1 MPAVFRP
8 QAQSNQPSHCL
19 VLSFFLLLSS
29 VVLLAFVLKYC
40 AYGFD
45 FTDEG
50 FYLAWISNPFIYEFS
65 TTQFGF
71 IYHPLYSLMG
81 DSISG
86 VRRANIFITW
96 TLSSILTY
104 KILKM
109 AVPQSTHYDFSL
121 LSLSVAIASCSLVT
135 FLSFLVTPSYNSLNV
150 QAALIL
156 SLGLVL
162 IVKDSTHEDLSGWI
176 LTGIGGW
183 LSFMAKPTT
192 AGVFAISVLIFL
204 SASRILR
211 FRPLLASVATATLL
225 LLASAIVI
233 DGSIEKFAE
242 RLVAASTYIAIFDPR
257 YSLSGL
263 FPPLDIN
270 FTSAQKLFILAG
282 CGVSILG
289 GLLPHIKNSAVAA
302 HIFNFLFFLGC
313 AASIGMAAELI
324 FWDADL
330 GKWAGKILLG
340 PFLAGLLFSLYAL
353 LFKASWSPQQSH
365 VWLAIWFLLLPLM
378 ITFGSNGHLFNHSSL
393 RSMFWVLAGVTLVG
407 PYARQQQSWH
417 ALLPAAL
424 VIQFLVIVIVQGA
437 IKNPYRQSDLRP
449 NSELDGVKFRSSEL
463 KVSRAATDYIY
474 TAISKSRLAGFGQ
487 GDPVIDLSGQSPGLL
502 FAMGASN
509 IGRPW
514 FGGGYPGSF
523 DYVALSLSR
532 VPCKK
537 LAEAWI
543 LTEPDGPRSIS
554 NNVTKSFGGD
564 LSLDYQLSDSWMTSE
579 GAGGYKDQRKQYFY
593 KPSRPEVVAASCE
606 ALRKAIR

>member
-50 FYLAWISNPFIYEFS
+50 YYLAWISNPFIYDFS
-65 TTQFGF
+65 TTQFGYV
-71 IYHPLYSLMG
+71 YHPLYSLMG

-86 VRRANIFITW
+86 VRRANIIITW
-96 TLSSILTY
+96 ALSSVLTY
-104 KILKM
+104 AILKLT
-109 AVPQSTHYDFSL
+109 APQTTDSAFSL
-121 LSLSVAIASCSLVT
+121 LSLSVAIASCSLVIFSF
-135 FLSFLVTPSYNSLNV
+135 FLITPSYNSLNV
-150 QAALIL
+150 QAALIV
-156 SLGLVL
+156 SIGLVL
-162 IVKDSTHEDLSGWI
+162 IVKDSTRETLLGWL
-176 LTGIGGW
+176 LTGFGGW

-192 AGVFAISVLIFL
+192 AVVLAAALIVFL
-204 SASRILR
+204 SACRLVRI
-211 FRPLLASVATATLL
+211 RPLLISVSAATALTLTTAL
-225 LLASAIVI
+225 VI
-233 DGSIEKFAE
+233 DGSIVKFGG
-242 RLVAASTYIAIFDPR
+242 RLITAASYIAIFDPT
-257 YSLSGL
+257 YSAGGL
-263 FPPLDIN
+263 FRPVDIN
-270 FTSAQKLFILAG
+270 FTNAQKLFILAG

-289 GLLPHIKNSAVAA
+289 GLLAHIKNSAVAA

-330 GKWAGKILLG
+330 GEWAGKILLG

-353 LFKASWSPQQSH
+353 LFRASWSPQQSH

-424 VIQFLVIVIVQGA
+424 VIQFLVIVIFQGA

-463 KVSRAATDYIY
+463 KVSRASRDYIY

-543 LTEPDGPRSIS
+543 LTEPDGPRPIS
-554 NNVTKSFGGD
+554 NNVTTSFGGD